1 MVDRSAARFRLSP
14 TIFAVMFALAL
25 LAGATVRGAYA
36 GAIYKYV
43 DEKGVVHFT
52 NVPSSPRFQKV
63 SLPPLPTITV
73 PLRTMN
79 TPYDVHIHK
88 ASEIHGIDHRLIRAV
103 IKAESNFNPRA
114 VSPKGAMGLMQLM
127 PQTARDMGV
136 IDPFDPMENI
146 FGGTRYLKEMLRR
159 FDNSLLLALA
169 AYNAG
174 PQTVEF
180 YGGIPPIPETNAYL
194 RAVLRNYMQYKR
206 Q

>member
-1 MVDRSAARFRLSP
+1 MLNSSAAHFRLSP
-14 TIFAVMFALAL
+14 HVLAFVLTVVL
-25 LAGATVRGAYA
+25 LKGTTGQSAYA

-52 NVPSSPRFQKV
+52 NVPTSPRFQKV
-63 SLPPLPTITV
+63 SLPPLPQVTQ
-73 PLRTMN
+73 PLRTMDS
-79 TPYDVHIHK
+79 PYEVHIFR
-88 ASEIHGIDHRLIRAV
+88 ASQMHGIDHRLIRAV

-127 PQTARDMGV
+127 PQTAREMGV
-136 IDPFDPMENI
+136 SDPFDPMQNI
-146 FGGTRYLKEMLRR
+146 FGGTRYLKEMLQR

-174 PQTVEF
+174 PQTVEL

-194 RAVLRNYMQYKR
+194 RNVLRHYMQYKR

>member
-1 MVDRSAARFRLSP
+1 MADRLVARFRLSP
-14 TIFAVMFALAL
+14 EIFAVILAVTL
-25 LAGATVRGAYA
+25 QTWAIASDAYA

-52 NVPSSPRFQKV
+52 NVPSSPRFQQV
-63 SLPPLPTITV
+63 ALPPLPKIRV
-73 PLRTMN
+73 PSWTSKTL
-79 TPYDVHIHK
+79 YDDHIHK
-88 ASEIHGIDHRLIRAV
+88 ASVIHGIDPRLIRAV
-103 IKAESNFNPRA
+103 IRAESNFDPRA

-127 PQTARDMGV
+127 PKTAHDMGV
-136 IDPFDPMENI
+136 TNPFDPMENI
-146 FGGTRYLKEMLRR
+146 LGGTRYLKEMLIR
-159 FDNSLLLALA
+159 FNNSLLLALA

-194 RAVLRNYMQYKR
+194 RAVLRNYMHYKR

>member
-1 MVDRSAARFRLSP
+1 MGDGLSAHFRLSP
-14 TIFAVMFALAL
+14 GFLTAILFVASMGIP
-25 LAGATVRGAYA
+25 AGAFCA

-52 NVPSSPRFQKV
+52 NVPTSPRFQKV
-63 SLPPLPTITV
+63 ALAPLPTITV
-73 PLRTMN
+73 PLRTFEGS
-79 TPYDVHIHK
+79 YDAHIYK
-88 ASEIHGIDHRLIRAV
+88 AAEIHGIDHRLIRAV
-103 IKAESNFNPRA
+103 IKAESNYNPRA

-136 IDPFDPMENI
+136 TNPFDPMENI

-174 PQTVEF
+174 PQTVEA
-180 YGGIPPIPETNAYL
+180 YGGIPPIPETNQYL
-194 RAVLRNYMQYKR
+194 RTVLRNYMQYKR
-206 Q
+206 K

>member
-1 MVDRSAARFRLSP
+1 MDERPVAPFRLSLAL
-14 TIFAVMFALAL
+14 FAVTLTLAL
-25 LAGATVRGAYA
+25 VDCSLFSPALA

-52 NVPSSPRFQKV
+52 NVPSNPRFQKV
-63 SLPPLPTITV
+63 ALPPLPKITV
-73 PLRTMN
+73 PQRSFHE
-79 TPYDVHIHK
+79 PYDIHIYR
-88 ASEIHGIDHRLIRAV
+88 AAEVHGIDHRLIRAV

-127 PQTARDMGV
+127 PQTAREMGV
-136 IDPFDPMENI
+136 TDPFDPMENI

-174 PQTVEF
+174 PQTVES
-180 YGGIPPIPETNAYL
+180 YGGIPPIAETNEYL

>member
-1 MVDRSAARFRLSP
+1 MADQPVARFRLFP
-14 TIFAVMFALAL
+14 KIFAGMLAAMVQTWAT
-25 LAGATVRGAYA
+25 AGDAYA

-63 SLPPLPTITV
+63 ALPPLPKISA
-73 PLRTMN
+73 PLKTLK
-79 TPYDVHIHK
+79 TPYDEHIHR
-88 ASEIHGIDHRLIRAV
+88 ASVVHGIDPRLIRAV
-103 IKAESNFNPRA
+103 IRAESNFNPLA

-127 PQTARDMGV
+127 PKTAQDMGV
-136 IDPFDPMENI
+136 TNPFDPKENI
-146 FGGTRYLKEMLRR
+146 LGGTRYLKEMLIR
-159 FDNSLLLALA
+159 FNNSLLLALA

-194 RAVLRNYMQYKR
+194 RTVLRNYMQYKK

>member
-1 MVDRSAARFRLSP
+1 MVDRSAARFRPSP
-14 TIFAVMFALAL
+14 TIFAFLFAMAL
-25 LAGATVRGAYA
+25 LHGATVSGAYPE
-36 GAIYKYV
+36 AIYKYV

-52 NVPSSPRFQKV
+52 NVPSSRKFQKV
-63 SLPPLPTITV
+63 SLPPLPKMAV
-73 PLRTMN
+73 PFRTMS
-79 TPYDVHIHK
+79 TPYDVYIHK
-88 ASEIHGIDHRLIRAV
+88 ASEIHGIDSRLIRAV

-127 PQTARDMGV
+127 PQTAKDMGV

-146 FGGTRYLKEMLRR
+146 LGGTRYLKEMLRR

-194 RAVLRNYMQYKR
+194 RTVLRHYKQYKR